1 MYIYRL
7 TDGLGWGELIV
18 YNAYIAGDRPKFTGI
33 SGSNPNLKIRQQSRN
48 HCVNNIPKMDGESC
62 CQGRFRGD
70 MSPDTRGI
78 MDRESTQL
86 DLVSCQACHQR
97 SHCQSSA
104 SKKRCRLPWT
114 VSLVVMVTY
123 CLLTL
128 ATPSLAIQQIQ
139 VDDEM
144 NDIKNFLTVL
154 EDSDVDVSNDKDNVV
169 AKQPVSVKWGIPDTT
184 AFVGKLFHY
193 MLPKDAFRG
202 DITEYKVCFH
212 QIIFVTLK
220 CF

>member
-1 MYIYRL
+1 MYN
-7 TDGLGWGELIV
+7 T
-18 YNAYIAGDRPKFTGI
+18 YIAGDRPKFTGI
-33 SGSNPNLKIRQQSRN
+33 SGSNLNLKTDSRQITAS
-48 HCVNNIPKMDGESC
+48 NIPKMDGDSC

-70 MSPDTRGI
+70 MSPDTEKTGI
-78 MDRESTQL
+78 MDRESAQL
-86 DLVSCQACHQR
+86 DFVSCQACHQR
-97 SHCQSSA
+97 SLCQSSA

-114 VSLVVMVTY
+114 LSLVVMATY

-154 EDSDVDVSNDKDNVV
+154 EDPEVDGSNDMDNVV

-202 DITEYKVCFH
+202 DITEYKVCF
-212 QIIFVTLK
+212 IIVSL
-220 CF
+220 

>member
-1 MYIYRL
+1 MYN
-7 TDGLGWGELIV
+7 T
-18 YNAYIAGDRPKFTGI
+18 YIAGDRTKSIGI
-33 SGSNPNLKIRQQSRN
+33 SGWNQIAEGSRN
-48 HCVNNIPKMDGESC
+48 HTASSIPKMDGESC
-62 CQGRFRGD
+62 CQGRFLGD
-70 MSPDTRGI
+70 RSPDTEKKGI
-78 MDRESTQL
+78 MDRDSEQL
-86 DLVSCQACHQR
+86 DFMSCQVCHQR
-97 SHCQSSA
+97 SHCRSSA
-104 SKKRCRLPWT
+104 SNRRCRLPWT
-114 VSLVVMVTY
+114 LSSVVMVTY

-154 EDSDVDVSNDKDNVV
+154 EDSEVDVSNDKDNVV

-202 DITEYKVCFH
+202 DITEYKVCFNR
-212 QIIFVTLK
+212 IYL
-220 CF
+220 

>member
-1 MYIYRL
+1 
-7 TDGLGWGELIV
+7 
-18 YNAYIAGDRPKFTGI
+18 
-33 SGSNPNLKIRQQSRN
+33 
-48 HCVNNIPKMDGESC
+48 
-62 CQGRFRGD
+62 
-70 MSPDTRGI
+70 
-78 MDRESTQL
+78 
-86 DLVSCQACHQR
+86 
-97 SHCQSSA
+97 
-104 SKKRCRLPWT
+104 
-114 VSLVVMVTY
+114 MVTY

-154 EDSDVDVSNDKDNVV
+154 EDSEVDVNNDKDNVV

-202 DITEYKVCFH
+202 DITEYKVCFSSDY
-212 QIIFVTLK
+212 IYDTLLK
-220 CF
+220 CFYRAQTKFGAR